1 MEEPVKTGMTAI
13 LAAVGTIISSLTTWM
28 SSLTAWVLGDD
39 LAVMFF
45 AIMFIMLAIHVINS
59 LVHQFS

>member
-1 MEEPVKTGMTAI
+1 MTEPTGMAAIFTAVSTLI
-13 LAAVGTIISSLTTWM
+13 TNVLQWCTSITTWI
-28 SSLTAWVLGDD
+28 LGDD

-45 AIMFIMLAIHVINS
+45 AIMFLMLAIHVINS